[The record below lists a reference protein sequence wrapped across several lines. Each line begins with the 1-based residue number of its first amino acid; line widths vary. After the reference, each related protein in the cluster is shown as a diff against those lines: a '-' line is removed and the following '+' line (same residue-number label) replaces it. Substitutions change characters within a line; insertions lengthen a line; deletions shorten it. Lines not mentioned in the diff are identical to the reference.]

1 MKTTSLTTD
10 QKDKLTAAIKQAL
23 NGTLSIN
30 AALYPR
36 PKVEPAD
43 AFNVLDPNK
52 NNAVD
57 NTYIVIDNIPATYL
71 VSFYWNDDYSIVP
84 VASVGTQIRVKVPS
98 ALVIAA
104 GETLPQPILV
114 IYSVLNP
121 NEPDGVASEPLPLT
135 VRKYVRPAYP
145 KPVITEAQGTELDV
159 TALTANAH
167 MTLAAWPGQA
177 VGQKL
182 WLSVVSTPQ
191 ITLQNWNPLNVTTL
205 GAQSRGISKDL
216 LKTLT
221 DGSTFTLKLE
231 ASFDGGATR
240 FPFSEQSYTIRS
252 APAVIPAPV
261 IVEALAGTLNP
272 ITVVGGATFRASY
285 PGMRASDTIVP
296 VWEDISDTIP
306 SKPGEPGG
314 SPPETVESPVP
325 AALIGKAIGKTI
337 DVRYQVHRGGQE
349 HWSDVLKLT
358 IEAIPPT
365 SLPTPVISQASGSSL
380 DVGALQGDADLTVQP
395 WPFIAVGQKMSMH
408 LEGSNNLDL
417 PAWQKYEITSTGTQ
431 STKIPLSYLEGLAD
445 ASTLRLVLKVSFD
458 GGLTQHAFP
467 VQSYTVV
474 AAPDIQ
480 PVITRIVDE
489 DADDIP
495 DGGSTYSGSVTVFG
509 NASPDTNVELLNG
522 VISLGTVHTGATG
535 DWSLLMLGLEMKDYS
550 ITAKGLYGSRP
561 VSSPRRFTRRAPL
574 HDYTDF
580 EDRSWNGWSAGPAA
594 ADPRDWRIDSY
605 GGNTWAAN
613 VTFTNASAGV
623 TLQKTLSNLITGKQ
637 YEFSLQGQRH
647 GSWRTPP
654 VLSLATNQ
662 GPVSSQVTLMYDEQW
677 VRIAGT
683 VQSKSSQL
691 TFQIVS
697 HVSTGDGNDYQVD
710 NILIRSL

>member
-23 NGTLSIN
+23 DGTLSIN

-121 NEPDGVASEPLPLT
+121 NEPDGVASEPLQLT

-167 MTLAAWPGQA
+167 MTLAAWTGQA

-216 LKTLT
+216 LKTLN

-240 FPFSEQSYTIRS
+240 FPFSEQAYTIRS
-252 APAVIPAPV
+252 
-261 IVEALAGTLNP
+261 
-272 ITVVGGATFRASY
+272 
-285 PGMRASDTIVP
+285 VP
-296 VWEDISDTIP
+296 V
-306 SKPGEPGG
+306 
-314 SPPETVESPVP
+314 
-325 AALIGKAIGKTI
+325 
-337 DVRYQVHRGGQE
+337 VH
-349 HWSDVLKLT
+349 T
-358 IEAIPPT
+358 IEIT
-365 SLPTPVISQASGSSL
+365 KVTDSKGLEIVDGGTTQ
-380 DVGALQGDADLTVQP
+380 DTTV
-395 WPFIAVGQKMSMH
+395 
-408 LEGSNNLDL
+408 LL
-417 PAWQKYEITSTGTQ
+417 TGT
-431 STKIPLSYLEGLAD
+431 
-445 ASTLRLVLKVSFD
+445 VS
-458 GGLTQHAFP
+458 
-467 VQSYTVV
+467 
-474 AAPDIQ
+474 
-480 PVITRIVDE
+480 
-489 DADDIP
+489 
-495 DGGSTYSGSVTVFG
+495 
-509 NASPDTNVELLNG
+509 
-522 VISLGTVHTGATG
+522 
-535 DWSLLMLGLEMKDYS
+535 
-550 ITAKGLYGSRP
+550 
-561 VSSPRRFTRRAPL
+561 
-574 HDYTDF
+574 
-580 EDRSWNGWSAGPAA
+580 
-594 ADPRDWRIDSY
+594 
-605 GGNTWAAN
+605 
-613 VTFTNASAGV
+613 
-623 TLQKTLSNLITGKQ
+623 
-637 YEFSLQGQRH
+637 
-647 GSWRTPP
+647 
-654 VLSLATNQ
+654 
-662 GPVSSQVTLMYDEQW
+662 
-677 VRIAGT
+677 
-683 VQSKSSQL
+683 
-691 TFQIVS
+691 
-697 HVSTGDGNDYQVD
+697 
-710 NILIRSL
+710 

>member
-121 NEPDGVASEPLPLT
+121 NEPDGVASEPLQLT

-167 MTLAAWPGQA
+167 MTLAAWTGQA

-216 LKTLT
+216 LKTLN

-240 FPFSEQSYTIRS
+240 FPFSEQAYTIRS
-252 APAVIPAPV
+252 GPAVIPAPV

-285 PGMRASDTIVP
+285 PGMRATDTIVP
-296 VWEDISDTIP
+296 VWNDISDTIP

-417 PAWQKYEITSTGTQ
+417 PAWQEYEITSTGTQ

-458 GGLTQHAFP
+458 GGSMRQEFP
-467 VQSYTVV
+467 VQSYTVIAKPVPEPLTIDQTTMSLNGLYV
-474 AAPDIQ
+474 AAIRAWPL
-480 PVITRIVDE
+480 TGT
-489 DADDIP
+489 DAI
-495 DGGSTYSGSVTVFG
+495 G
-509 NASPDTNVELLNG
+509 NTEVRK
-522 VISLGTVHTGATG
+522 ATG
-535 DWSLLMLGLEMKDYS
+535 GTPPYS
-550 ITAKGLYGSRP
+550 YSSSNPRFVSVNNQGKAKGRGWGSSTITVTDAQNNKASYTATASNMYAHMVAFDYLFTYAEAVKYTQDNNCLPIKQVHVNVLARLYGTPFPSDGYAYGDCWCSTTEGCGSNGLIWQFP
-561 VSSPRRFTRRAPL
+561 STNFACHAPSEK
-574 HDYTDF
+574 HY
-580 EDRSWNGWSAGPAA
+580 
-594 ADPRDWRIDSY
+594 WRGIKR
-605 GGNTWAAN
+605 
-613 VTFTNASAGV
+613 
-623 TLQKTLSNLITGKQ
+623 L
-637 YEFSLQGQRH
+637 ESLDDV
-647 GSWRTPP
+647 P
-654 VLSLATNQ
+654 
-662 GPVSSQVTLMYDEQW
+662 
-677 VRIAGT
+677 
-683 VQSKSSQL
+683 
-691 TFQIVS
+691 
-697 HVSTGDGNDYQVD
+697 
-710 NILIRSL
+710 